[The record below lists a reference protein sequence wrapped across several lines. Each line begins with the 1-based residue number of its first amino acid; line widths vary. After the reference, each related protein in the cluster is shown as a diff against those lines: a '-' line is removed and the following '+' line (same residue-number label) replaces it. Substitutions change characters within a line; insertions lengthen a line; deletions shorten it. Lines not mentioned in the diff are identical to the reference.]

1 MKSYKTYQEQILQF
15 YSNRLN
21 VIEKGLI
28 LLAKPSHL
36 TFDISIQKLHKNA
49 QILLKRPH
57 FIG

>member
-1 MKSYKTYQEQILQF
+1 MKSYKTYQEQILQY

-21 VIEKGLI
+21 ITLKGLI
-28 LLAKPSHL
+28 LLPKPSHL
-36 TFDISIQKLHKNA
+36 TFNISIQKLHKNG